1 MRASQAAGEAE
12 EASSHSSSLNNRLE
26 RLQGEVARASRAE
39 KEVKERLETTQR
51 QLREERELRGGKG
64 EEVEGLRRRVG
75 ELEQERRLL
84 EDRLA
89 HSKAVAG
96 EARQEVREE
105 VERREEAVRRL
116 QEAERQRQEAEQRL
130 AQAGANTGADNY
142 LKEELNKARK
152 EVIALQ
158 EKVEESERKVKVLRV
173 ERREEVRESRDF
185 KELTSRESE
194 RVVRTQMIPQL
205 SGRSPGQ
212 DCGEHQVRIRLL
224 EQEVERHLRRIH
236 CLEQQLGEV
245 EGRARE
251 RAEGMARY
259 QNSCNVLNSCKLY
272 NNFSASGRQRE
283 RGSTAGMRPA

>member
-1 MRASQAAGEAE
+1 MRASQAVGEAE
-12 EASSHSSSLNNRLE
+12 EASSHTSSLNSRLE
-26 RLQGEVARASRAE
+26 RLQGEVARASRSE
-39 KEVKERLETTQR
+39 REVKERLETAHR

-105 VERREEAVRRL
+105 VERREEAVRRQ

-158 EKVEESERKVKVLRV
+158 EKVEEAERKVKVLRV

-185 KELTSRESE
+185 KELNTNRESE
-194 RVVRTQMIPQL
+194 RIVRTQMIPQL

-259 QNSCNVLNSCKLY
+259 
-272 NNFSASGRQRE
+272 
-283 RGSTAGMRPA
+283 